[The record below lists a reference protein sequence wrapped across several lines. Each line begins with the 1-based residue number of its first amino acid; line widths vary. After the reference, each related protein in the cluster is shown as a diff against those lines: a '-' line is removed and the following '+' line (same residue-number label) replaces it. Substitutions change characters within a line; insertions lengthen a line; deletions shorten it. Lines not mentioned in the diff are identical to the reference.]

1 MKPFTIGALCG
12 FLAGYLLW
20 AFVKVD
26 LNWTR
31 DILTA
36 AWTSGDRACFLYMMF
51 LCSLVGGCL
60 SYVMRGSKP

>member
-12 FLAGYLLW
+12 ITIGYLLW

-31 DILTA
+31 GIFTMY
-36 AWTSGDRACFLYMMF
+36 WTSSDRLGFLYLMF
-51 LCSLVGGCL
+51 VCGFFGGL
-60 SYVMRGSKP
+60 FRYVMQDPKP